1 VEHQHHASPVT
12 YVTIFA
18 LLVVLTGVTVWVAGV
33 DLGPLN
39 ATIALAIATT
49 KATLVVLFFMH
60 VKDSSRLTQLFLVA
74 GLIWLG
80 ILLFITMSDFASR
93 SWLAG

>member
-1 VEHQHHASPVT
+1 VQHHGSVRT
-12 YVTIFA
+12 YVIIFL
-18 LLVVLTGVTVWVAGV
+18 LLVALTALTIGVAGI
-33 DLGPLN
+33 DLGPAN
-39 ATIALAIATT
+39 AAIALLIATT

-80 ILLFITMSDFASR
+80 ILVFITMSDFVSR
-93 SWLAG
+93 SWVSG